1 MLPTT
6 MSARAMKSYFQLNF
20 SPRKQIAN
28 RELEMIA
35 VAVLHDKRTISANG
49 RTSIRLIRLATKL
62 TSMDEAAKPNEKE
75 AEYPVAGAK
84 ATVSETLFGTCG

>member
-1 MLPTT
+1 MMRT
-6 MSARAMKSYFQLNF
+6 RAMKSYFQLNF

-49 RTSIRLIRLATKL
+49 RTSIRFIRIVTKL